1 MRDVA
6 QYASV
11 SLATVSYIISGRRSG
26 SDRIS
31 DETRLRVMTAIDALG
46 YVPNRSA
53 QSLRRQKTDRVCLAV
68 PRLGVPGYD
77 YVAQA
82 ILEAASDHGC
92 TFITT
97 ITGYPNDVQTILTQM
112 RGGLADGLVL
122 LLETAPQPALSPMLE
137 ELASVGVALVV
148 ISNAVEPNGFDV
160 VGTDEADASL
170 DAIRLLIA
178 KGHRRIGLIAFDQ
191 HGDQVRE
198 RYQAY
203 VDGLAEADIPLDRAL
218 MMTGAASRQH
228 GYESA
233 RRLLTLPDPPTALFV
248 LADIAA
254 ISAIHAARD
263 LGLGVPQDVAV
274 IGTGNIIEGEYCV
287 PPLTTVGL
295 VSRDYSEVAGLLFS
309 RLRGD
314 APPGGR
320 RYIKPWTLHLRGSS

>member
-6 QYASV
+6 QYANV
-11 SLATVSYIISGRRSG
+11 SLATVSYVISGRRSG

-53 QSLRRQKTDRVCLAV
+53 QSLRRQKTDRICLAV

-82 ILEAASDHGC
+82 LLETASAHGC

-97 ITGYPNDVQTILTQM
+97 ITSYPNDVQTVLTQM
-112 RGGLADGLVL
+112 RGGLADGLML
-122 LLETAPQPALSPMLE
+122 LLETAPQPSLVPQFE
-137 ELASVGVALVV
+137 ELASIGVALVV
-148 ISNAVEPNGFDV
+148 ISNAVEPCGFDV
-160 VGTDEADASL
+160 VGTDEAAAAL
-170 DAIRLLIA
+170 EAMRFLIGR
-178 KGHRRIGLIAFDQ
+178 GHRRIGLIAFDQ
-191 HGDQVRE
+191 RGEQVRE
-198 RYQAY
+198 RHQAY
-203 VDGLAEADIPLDRAL
+203 IDGLTEARIPIDPAL
-218 MMTGAASRQH
+218 IMTGAASRQH
-228 GYESA
+228 AYQSA
-233 RRLLTLPDPPTALFV
+233 RTLLSLPDRPTAIFA

-254 ISAIHAARD
+254 ISAIYAARD
-263 LGLGVPQDVAV
+263 LGLRVPEDVAV
-274 IGTGNIIEGEYCV
+274 IGTGNIVEGEFCI

-314 APPGGR
+314 APPEGR
-320 RYIKPWTLHLRGSS
+320 RYIKPWKLHLRGSA